1 MGGKKLKLQI
11 NFKKVQGENFFGGFT
26 RKKYFCLAIFT
37 LSATFEYLVVVKAR
51 TFTGVGL
58 LSPLQIWKTTIFRVI
73 LFGVQA
79 IPIEE
84 PIEK

>member
-1 MGGKKLKLQI
+1 MKLQI

-51 TFTGVGL
+51 TFTGVGRGGGL